1 MDVETLRLFRLACGN
16 QHFLPPMEPVGQK
29 PDAPPFF
36 GNFGAKALR
45 AFAETAV
52 NSQKRKPAPEDRR
65 GFQMNNRLSAP

>member
-1 MDVETLRLFRLACGN
+1 
-16 QHFLPPMEPVGQK
+16 MEPVGQK

-52 NSQKRKPAPEDRR
+52 NSQKRTPAPEDRR